1 VQHGRAH
8 GLFLQLEPLR
18 IFCTG
23 HGQALI
29 APRINHLKTKTI
41 EIPFIT
47 GDQGKAILRR
57 CRTEKA
63 INDALAAELKAAV
76 TEFKQ
81 SYR

>member
-18 IFCTG
+18 IFCAG

-41 EIPFIT
+41 EIPFIA
-47 GDQGKAILRR
+47 GDLPANHSTTPESGVLRR
-57 CRTEKA
+57 NSEITLVSSK
-63 INDALAAELKAAV
+63 
-76 TEFKQ
+76 
-81 SYR
+81 